1 MLVIVAVVHTDTDD
15 HRSLSVERVLV
26 YQRPHDPQ
34 RPLVCLDE
42 TSKQLIIETR
52 APIPATPGRKAR
64 HDDEYERNGVANLF
78 MVFAPLEGRH
88 VKATDR
94 HTAID
99 YAHTLRDLS
108 DGHFPDAAK
117 IVLVQDNLNTHKP
130 ASLYEAFPAAEA
142 RRLVERFEWH
152 YTPKHGSWLDM
163 AESEL
168 GVLASQCLDRRI
180 ADKQILA
187 HEVNAW
193 QDHRNKH
200 HAKANWQFKTIQNR
214 RRPRQLKRLYPQFE

>member
-1 MLVIVAVVHTDTDD
+1 MIPPDASAAFVATMED
-15 HRSLSVERVLV
+15 VLEV
-26 YQRPHDPQ
+26 YPRPHDPK

-42 TSKQLIIETR
+42 TSKQLIV
-52 APIPATPGRKAR
+52 
-64 HDDEYERNGVANLF
+64 DNGVANLF
-78 MVFAPLEGRH
+78 MVFAPLEGWRH
-88 VKATDR
+88 VKVTDR

-108 DGHFPDAAK
+108 DVHFPNAVK

-130 ASLYEAFPAAEA
+130 ASLYEAFPAPAA

-152 YTPKHGSWLDM
+152 YTPKHGSWLDT

-180 ADKQILA
+180 ADKNILA
-187 HEVNAW
+187 HQVTAW
-193 QDHRNKH
+193 REHRNKH
-200 HAKANWQFKTIQNR
+200 HAKANWQWQQDRAVKAAIGAGVDCD
-214 RRPRQLKRLYPQFE
+214 PLK